1 MVEYAAPEGD
11 ILVTLDEYSDEPA
24 VVRRRQDLGQIGR
37 CDRIIVAAYF
47 RCASFHCGK
56 VRK

>member
-47 RCASFHCGK
+47 RCVSLW
-56 VRK
+56 